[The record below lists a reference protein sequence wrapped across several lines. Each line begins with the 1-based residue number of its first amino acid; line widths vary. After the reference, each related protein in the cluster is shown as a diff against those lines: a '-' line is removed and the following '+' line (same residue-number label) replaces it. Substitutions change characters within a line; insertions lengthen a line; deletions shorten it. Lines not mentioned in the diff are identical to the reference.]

1 MHDKLKTFKANKS
14 NRRLICYFLWNK
26 DRRDKEESLLFA
38 PKILTQKIIIM
49 KEHQILIDELLHL
62 LNGGN
67 AHADLNRALKD
78 LPANLRGAKPDKL
91 PYSIWQLVE
100 HIRIAQWDMLEFS
113 KDGSHESPN
122 WPDDYWPKETAP
134 ESDEAWNKSVKQI
147 KLDQDEL
154 AGLIKTGDLYSKIP
168 HGDGQT
174 ILREAL
180 QVADHNAYHVAEIIV
195 IRRLLGA
202 W

>member
-1 MHDKLKTFKANKS
+1 MN
-14 NRRLICYFLWNK
+14 
-26 DRRDKEESLLFA
+26 
-38 PKILTQKIIIM
+38 
-49 KEHQILIDELLHL
+49 KEHEILIDELVHL

-67 AHADLNRALKD
+67 AHADLPTALAN

-100 HIRIAQWDMLEFS
+100 HIRIAQWDMLEFC
-113 KDGSHESPN
+113 KDGSHESPD
-122 WPDDYWPKETAP
+122 WPGGYWPKETAP
-134 ESDEAWNKSVKQI
+134 ENEEAWNRSVKQI
-147 KLDQDEL
+147 DIDRDEL
-154 AGLIKTGDLYSKIP
+154 IALVKKGDLFEKIP
-168 HGDGQT
+168 HGDGQN

-180 QVADHNAYHVAEIIV
+180 QAADHNAYHIAEIIV